1 MSEYAI
7 LLRAAASA
15 AALLAA
21 DPGLPPLRAHQR
33 RRQPA
38 VAPVRAGPAGRPARH
53 RAVPAGRRP
62 EHRLHPAQHLRRL
75 HHQRVQRQ
83 LYRPRARNRPPDAG
97 LPAILPRDVPAH
109 AVRHEPGADRQQHRP
124 DVGGGRTRH
133 PHHRGDGRHLPHP
146 RGDRGR
152 LEILHPRQRRHR
164 ARAVRHH
171 PGLSRRAPR
180 GRRGHRCDG
189 LDHPDHPRARLR
201 SGAAQHRL
209 HLPAAGLR
217 HQGRPRADARLAA
230 RRARRGPDAD
240 LGRAVRPAAERRTL
254 CAAALQ
260 DAAGRQPRRH
270 RARPAD
276 DRARP
281 DLADLRR
288 LHAVSPARHQTHV
301 RLFVDRAHGH
311 HRVRLRHGRPAW
323 ATSPACCR

>member
-1 MSEYAI
+1 MPLSAPD
-7 LLRAAASA
+7 RARGCSGRCIAATTRLS
-15 AALLAA
+15 
-21 DPGLPPLRAHQR
+21 GAHQR
-33 RRQPA
+33 RRQSA
-38 VAPVRAGPAGRPARH
+38 SRSCARCPAGRSARH

-62 EHRLHPAQHLRRL
+62 ERRVHPAQHVRRL

-83 LYRPRARNRPPDAG
+83 LYRPRAGNRPPHAE
-97 LPAILPRDVPAH
+97 LPAILSRDVPAH

-124 DVGGGRTRH
+124 DVGGGRTGN

-180 GRRGHRCDG
+180 RRRGHRCHG

-201 SGAAQHRL
+201 PGTAQHRL

-240 LGRAVRPAAERRTL
+240 LGRALRSAAERRAL
-254 CAAALQ
+254 RAAALQ

-270 RARPAD
+270 RPRPAD

-288 LHAVSPARHQTHV
+288 LHAVPPARHQTHV

-311 HRVRLRHGRPAW
+311 HRVRLRHGGPAR